1 MKISIIGA
9 GNVGGLTAMRLAEG
23 GFGDIVLM
31 DTAKGLAEG
40 KALDLGDAGSILK
53 NNYNIQGTDD
63 IKKTEGSDIIVIT
76 AGLARKPQMT
86 REDLATKN
94 AQILKDICLNIKN
107 LSPHAMVIVVT
118 NPLDLMAYLVL
129 KITGFKPQ
137 RVFGMGASLDT
148 ARFTNII
155 SGELDI
161 ANTDIDAAVIGVH
174 GEGMLPLPRF
184 TNIKGV
190 RLDEI
195 VNDAKIEALVKKTVE
210 RGQEIVSL
218 LGAGSAY
225 FAPSQAIAAIIK
237 TIVKDEKRTI
247 AVSVYLDGEYDVKDV
262 CIGVPCRIGREGIER
277 IIELDLNEEERY
289 SFLKSVESNRKNL
302 ELIEPFWHGL

>member
-40 KALDLGDAGSILK
+40 KALDLDDSGSILK

-94 AQILKDICLNIKN
+94 AQILKDICINIKN
-107 LSPHAMVIVVT
+107 LSPYAMVIVVT

-129 KITGFKPQ
+129 KITGFRPQ
-137 RVFGMGASLDT
+137 RVFGMGISLDT
-148 ARFTNII
+148 ARFANII
-155 SGELDI
+155 SRELDI
-161 ANTDIDAAVIGVH
+161 ANTNIDATVIGVH
-174 GEGMLPLPRF
+174 GEGMLPLPRL

-190 RLDEI
+190 KLDEI
-195 VNDAKIEALVKKTVE
+195 IDDTKIEALVKKTVE
-210 RGQEIVSL
+210 RGQEIVAL
-218 LGAGSAY
+218 LDSGSAY
-225 FAPSQAIAAIIK
+225 FAPSQAIATIIK

-247 AVSVYLDGEYDVKDV
+247 GASVYLNGEYDVKDV

-277 IIELDLNEEERY
+277 IFELDLNEEERR
-289 SFLKSVESNRKNL
+289 SFLKSAECNRKNL
-302 ELIEPFWHGL
+302 ELIKPFWHGL